1 MGGDSRLGS
10 MGTPVKLILRGQPVF
25 VCCAACAGQAE
36 KYPDKALARAEQ
48 LRSQTVSLA
57 RSRSR
62 LDG

>member
-1 MGGDSRLGS
+1 